1 MIRRP
6 SKFRRALEAIVKSA
20 VITSL
25 TAMDRA
31 ICRIKGH
38 RWDDK
43 ASAYRHCFRCHK
55 YEAQDWLE
63 PRRKDKGK

>member
-1 MIRRP
+1 MKRP
-6 SKFRRALEAIVKSA
+6 SKFRRAIDAIFAGAVVSA
-20 VITSL
+20 L

-31 ICRIKGH
+31 ICAVKGH

-43 ASAYRHCFRCHK
+43 ASNFRHCFRCHK

-63 PRRKDKGK
+63 PRRKGKGE